1 MSGNQPKFRRIFVT
15 GTDTGVGKTVLSA
28 LLCAALDATYWKPIQ
43 TGTDEGT
50 DRRTVMEIAGIPE
63 SQTGEEA
70 YLYAPPVSPHLAA
83 RWAGDKINLG
93 LLREP
98 RVPAGKMLVIEG
110 IGGVMV
116 PINDT
121 EFVTH
126 LIRLLDVPVL
136 LASRSSLGTINH
148 TLLSLKALRA
158 ANIEIIGVIL
168 IGEPNQDNREAI
180 EQYGQ
185 VKVVG
190 EIPRLPALNR
200 EALQEVFEKRF
211 QREVFVA

>member
-1 MSGNQPKFRRIFVT
+1 MSANQPKLRKIFVT

-28 LLCAALDATYWKPIQ
+28 LLCAALGAVYWKPIQ
-43 TGTDEGT
+43 TGTEEGT
-50 DRRTVMEIAGIPE
+50 DRRTVMDLAGIPE

-70 YLYAPPVSPHLAA
+70 YMYAPPVSPHLAA

-98 RVPAGKMLVIEG
+98 RVPAGKTLVIEG
-110 IGGVMV
+110 IGGVLV

-148 TLLSLKALRA
+148 TLLSLRALRT
-158 ANIEIIGVIL
+158 ANIEIIGVVL

-190 EIPRLPALNR
+190 EIPKLAALNR
-200 EALQEVFEKRF
+200 DALREVFETRF
-211 QREVFVA
+211 QRGVFVS

>member
-1 MSGNQPKFRRIFVT
+1 MSPEKLKFPKIFIT

-28 LLCAALDATYWKPIQ
+28 LLCAALGATYWKPIQ

-50 DRRTVMEIAGIPE
+50 DRQTVMQLAGIPE

-70 YLYAPPVSPHLAA
+70 YLFKPPVSPHLAA
-83 RWAGDKINLG
+83 RWAGDTINLG

-98 RVPAGKMLVIEG
+98 RVPAGKTLVIEG
-110 IGGVMV
+110 IGGVLV

-126 LIRLLDVPVL
+126 LIRLLDVPVV

-158 ANIEIIGVIL
+158 ANIEIIGVVL

-190 EIPRLPALNR
+190 EIPKLAALNR
-200 EALQEVFEKRF
+200 DALREVFETRF
-211 QREVFVA
+211 QREVFLG

>member
-1 MSGNQPKFRRIFVT
+1 MSPKKLKFPKIFVT

-50 DRRTVMEIAGIPE
+50 DRQTVMQLAGIPG

-70 YLYAPPVSPHLAA
+70 YLFKPPVSPHLAA

-98 RVPAGKMLVIEG
+98 RVPAGKTLVIEG
-110 IGGVMV
+110 IGGVLV

-126 LIRLLDVPVL
+126 LIRLLDVPVV

-158 ANIEIIGVIL
+158 ANIEIIGVVL

-190 EIPRLPALNR
+190 QIPKLATLNR
-200 EALQEVFEKRF
+200 DALRDVFERRF
-211 QREVFVA
+211 EREVFVG

>member
-63 SQTGEEA
+63 SQTGDEA
-70 YLYAPPVSPHLAA
+70 YLYPPPVSPHLAA

-98 RVPAGKMLVIEG
+98 RVPAGKTLVIEG

-158 ANIEIIGVIL
+158 ANIEIIGVVL
-168 IGEPNQDNREAI
+168 IGESDRKST
-180 EQYGQ
+180 
-185 VKVVG
+185 V
-190 EIPRLPALNR
+190 
-200 EALQEVFEKRF
+200 
-211 QREVFVA
+211 

>member
-1 MSGNQPKFRRIFVT
+1 MSANQPKFKKIFVT

-28 LLCAALDATYWKPIQ
+28 LLCAALDAVYWKPIQ
-43 TGTDEGT
+43 TGTEEGT
-50 DRRTVMEIAGIPE
+50 DRRTVMALAGIPD

-70 YLYAPPVSPHLAA
+70 YMYAPPVSPHLAA

-98 RVPAGKMLVIEG
+98 RVPAGKTLVIEG
-110 IGGVMV
+110 IGGVLV

-126 LIRLLDVPVL
+126 LIRLLDAPVL

-148 TLLSLKALRA
+148 TLLSLRALKT
-158 ANIEIIGVIL
+158 ANIEIIGVVL

-190 EIPRLPALNR
+190 EIPKLAALNR
-200 EALQEVFEKRF
+200 DALREVFETRF